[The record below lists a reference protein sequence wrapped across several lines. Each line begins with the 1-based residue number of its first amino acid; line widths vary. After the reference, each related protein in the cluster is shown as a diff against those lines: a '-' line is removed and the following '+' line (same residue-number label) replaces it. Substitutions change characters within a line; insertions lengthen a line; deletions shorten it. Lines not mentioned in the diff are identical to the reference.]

1 MSEYYDAMIVLLETL
16 WGKGY
21 MAPGGAGNVAKQID
35 GLDISAKRV
44 LDIGCGLGGPDHLL
58 AGQYGASVVGI
69 DLEEHLIERARAS
82 AVELGVEKQTEFLMV
97 EPGPLPFPDESFDV
111 VLSSG
116 AFTQIA
122 EKQEIF
128 EECRRVLKPGGALT
142 SYDWMKSEGEYSEDM
157 LYFLELEGLTYAMD
171 TIENHRQ
178 ILQDAGYVDIVLTD
192 ASSWYRREVR
202 REYEL
207 LKGELNARVVELI
220 GQESA
225 NHFVES
231 WRVMMIIC
239 EKGEMKQVYIRAK
252 KP

>member
-1 MSEYYDAMIVLLETL
+1 MVLFLKILVFTVL
-16 WGKGY
+16 VPGTVAGY
-21 MAPGGAGNVAKQID
+21 VPWSLVRD
-35 GLDISAKRV
+35 D
-44 LDIGCGLGGPDHLL
+44 PL
-58 AGQYGASVVGI
+58 A
-69 DLEEHLIERARAS
+69 
-82 AVELGVEKQTEFLMV
+82 
-97 EPGPLPFPDESFDV
+97 FPDESFDV

-122 EKQEIF
+122 KKQEIF
-128 EECRRVLKPGGALT
+128 EDCRRILKPGGALT
-142 SYDWMKSEGEYSEDM
+142 SYDWMKSGGDYGEDM
-157 LYFLELEGLTYAMD
+157 LYFFELEGLTYAMD

-178 ILQDAGYVDIVLTD
+178 ILQDAGYVDIALTD

-225 NHFVES
+225 DHFVES